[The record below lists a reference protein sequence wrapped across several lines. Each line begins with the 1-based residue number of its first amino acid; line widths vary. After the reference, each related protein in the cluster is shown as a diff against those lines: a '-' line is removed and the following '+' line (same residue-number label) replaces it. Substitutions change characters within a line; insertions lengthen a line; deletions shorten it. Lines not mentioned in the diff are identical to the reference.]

1 MAAGWIIAAVV
12 MAITIVGLPW
22 RVMVRRKII
31 MDPPEIAR
39 AYGGGRQDRLPPNHF
54 KEANA
59 RREGGRSPH
68 LRQSFFDKQVQR
80 STPLRRPSG
89 EAPGTVMN
97 SRR

>member
-68 LRQSFFDKQVQR
+68 LRQSFLTNRFNVQLHYGG
-80 STPLRRPSG
+80 PAERRQ
-89 EAPGTVMN
+89 EL
-97 SRR
+97 